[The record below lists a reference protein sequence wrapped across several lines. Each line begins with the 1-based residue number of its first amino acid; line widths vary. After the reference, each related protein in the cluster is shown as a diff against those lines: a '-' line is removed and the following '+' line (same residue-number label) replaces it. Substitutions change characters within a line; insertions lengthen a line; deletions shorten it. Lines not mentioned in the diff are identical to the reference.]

1 MSELEHSHE
10 HGAIRARL
18 KEEAKPSYVRDFVYG
33 GIDGAIT
40 TFAVVAGVV
49 GAELSATIIL
59 ILGFA
64 NLLAD
69 GFSMAAANYSGTKT
83 VIDDIARIRAIEERH
98 IAEAPEG
105 EREEVRQILASKGL
119 DGEVLETAVQRI
131 TANRGQWINLMVT
144 EEYGLSLVQPDPLK
158 AGLMTFVAFG
168 LCGAVPLLP
177 FALGLS
183 DAFTLSTVMTGLTF
197 FGIGAVKSRWSLSHW
212 LRSGLETL
220 AIGGGAATLAYVVG
234 YLLKG
239 LAG

>member
-10 HGAIRARL
+10 RGAIRARL
-18 KEEAKPSYVRDFVYG
+18 KDDAKPSYVRDFVYG

-59 ILGFA
+59 ILGLA

-83 VIDDIARIRAIEERH
+83 VIDDIARIRAIEARH

-105 EREEVRQILASKGL
+105 EREEVRQILAGKGL
-119 DGEVLETAVQRI
+119 DGNVLETAVERI
-131 TANRGQWINLMVT
+131 TAVERQWIDLMVT
-144 EEYGLSLVQPDPLK
+144 EEYGLALNQPDPLK
-158 AGLMTFVAFG
+158 AGFATFIAFG

-177 FALGLS
+177 FAFGLS
-183 DAFTLSTVMTGLTF
+183 DAFMLSTVMTGLTF

>member
-1 MSELEHSHE
+1 MTELEHSHE
-10 HGAIRARL
+10 HEAIRVRL

-105 EREEVRQILASKGL
+105 EREEVRQILAAKGL

-131 TANRGQWINLMVT
+131 TANRSQWINLMVT
-144 EEYGLSLVQPDPLK
+144 EEYGLSL
-158 AGLMTFVAFG
+158 
-168 LCGAVPLLP
+168 
-177 FALGLS
+177 
-183 DAFTLSTVMTGLTF
+183 TL
-197 FGIGAVKSRWSLSHW
+197 
-212 LRSGLETL
+212 
-220 AIGGGAATLAYVVG
+220 GGGEVKLLDMAYAFSVMDNMGVMIGQPVPEEEQRLGFRQLEPVSILRVEDRNGQIIYEYSEPSRRAAGCPRLPWCA
-234 YLLKG
+234 
-239 LAG
+239 